1 MSLPATTVQ
10 SLQNEGNA
18 ELKALIE
25 TLGRRLEDARQE
37 LKSDIQS
44 KLPSSRRF
52 SWVLLFIA
60 VQVVQGII
68 VVRYTVRAAS
78 TALDSANIPE
88 MTSRYSEAL
97 KQSQSQVTALN
108 ANVATLSGLVSETSE
123 AWKKH
128 VQGFVRE
135 LPKVQEGYER
145 AAARFTSE
153 ASTLPTRIVDR
164 FFEADEVKRSLAAYA
179 VGVDSAAGTVQARSD
194 AGLES
199 ALRNYENKIASP
211 EGVAH
216 FEKQVARKFDESKEK
231 IAETV
236 AAGMKEAVAASQL
249 KDKLAGF
256 WDAGLQEPEAA
267 KAEGWLYKRL
277 RSQAE
282 EAAVDQSL
290 VHAVDVALLPPLQAW
305 FNAQLKP
312 DGPLALQLARDQA
325 KVPALP
331 QLVTE
336 LVKRKVDAAIG
347 LPDGQKPTPL
357 DDVLRE
363 VVRSRV
369 NVTLSALQPAKG
381 PVVLTCK

>member
-1 MSLPATTVQ
+1 MSLPATPVQ
-10 SLQNEGNA
+10 SLHDASNA

-44 KLPSSRRF
+44 KLPGSRRF

-60 VQVVQGII
+60 VQVVQGLI

-88 MTSRYSEAL
+88 MTSRYAEAL
-97 KQSQSQVTALN
+97 KQSQAQVTALN
-108 ANVATLSGLVSETSE
+108 GNVATLSGLVTETTDS
-123 AWKKH
+123 WKKH

-135 LPKVQEGYER
+135 LPKVQDAYER
-145 AAARFTSE
+145 SAARFTAE
-153 ASTLPTRIVDR
+153 ASTLPARIVDR

-194 AGLES
+194 AGLDS
-199 ALRNYENKIASP
+199 ALRSYEAKIASP

-216 FEKQVARKFDESKEK
+216 FEQQVERKFDESKEK

-236 AAGMKEAVAASQL
+236 ASGMKEAVNASAL
-249 KDKLAGF
+249 KDKLDGF
-256 WDAGLQEPEAA
+256 WKAGLQEADSG

-277 RSQAE
+277 RAQAE
-282 EAAVDQSL
+282 EAAVDQSV

-305 FNAQLKP
+305 FNGQLQP
-312 DGPLALQLARDQA
+312 GGPLATQLARDQA
-325 KVPALP
+325 KIPAMP

-336 LVKRKVDAAIG
+336 LVKKKVDAAVG
-347 LPDGQKPTPL
+347 LPNDQKATPL

-363 VVRSRV
+363 VVRARV
-369 NVTLSALQPAKG
+369 NVTLAALAPAKG